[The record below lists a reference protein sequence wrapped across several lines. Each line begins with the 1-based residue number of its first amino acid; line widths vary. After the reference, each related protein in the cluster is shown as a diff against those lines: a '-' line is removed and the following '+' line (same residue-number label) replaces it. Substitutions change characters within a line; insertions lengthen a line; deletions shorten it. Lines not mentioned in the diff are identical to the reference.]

1 MSRCDLTDLEVTACA
16 HCRGLSLDTAGPV
29 KIVHRFPAHF
39 DSGCDNCEGR
49 IREGDVIGRTDEG
62 EYVCERCC
70 A

>member
-1 MSRCDLTDLEVTACA
+1 
-16 HCRGLSLDTAGPV
+16 V